1 MALTAA
7 WTVAALHVSAG
18 LGSKYD
24 WTVIDWGAWRE
35 GIRFG
40 WKPLY
45 NSPLGIVRHIVRLV
59 HDTEDDLWLAL
70 VLGGQQLPKAGEL
83 ISAQCYQK
91 LDIGS
96 TAAQPATHLI
106 VGRPTLT
113 DDLPVPAGIVVDID
127 HHVRA
132 GLERGLDEVVV
143 RRKECGI
150 ERGGGD
156 FVADK
161 VLPSNGEADARFSE
175 R

>member
-1 MALTAA
+1 MDL
-7 WTVAALHVSAG
+7 
-18 LGSKYD
+18 KD
-24 WTVIDWGAWRE
+24 WRE
-35 GIRFG
+35 GTQYG
-40 WKPLY
+40 CPSVCNL
-45 NSPLGIVRHIVRLV
+45 PLGVVRHIVRLV

-70 VLGGQQLPKAGEL
+70 VLGSQQLPKAGEL

-143 RRKECGI
+143 RREECGI

-161 VLPSNGEADARFSE
+161 VLPSDGEADAEVSE